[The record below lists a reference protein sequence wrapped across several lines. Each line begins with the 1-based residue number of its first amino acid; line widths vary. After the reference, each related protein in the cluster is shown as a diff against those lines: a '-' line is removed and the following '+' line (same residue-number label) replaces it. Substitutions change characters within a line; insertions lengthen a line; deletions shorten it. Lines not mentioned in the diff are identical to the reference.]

1 MKAYPLRFSEKAPK
15 GTKQGAKLP
24 EVSKQGREIGVFLAF
39 SHVPAVVGRIEQDLR
54 RRTLYPGELRGHVFL
69 HGRIFSII
77 LRRQGKV
84 KDKFCFRFYEK
95 RVISPPAR
103 HTMNVSA
110 LYGRCYLWI
119 RQIGTATLTTSFSPM
134 RNTAPA
140 RDSAPWGPSEN
151 SSLQIPR
158 LGIYYTGTI
167 WNIGEISYD

>member
-1 MKAYPLRFSEKAPK
+1 MHFPEKAPK
-15 GTKQGAKLP
+15 GTKQGAKSP
-24 EVSKQGREIGVFLAF
+24 EALIQGREIGVFLAF
-39 SHVPAVVGRIEQDLR
+39 SRFPASITRIEQDLR
-54 RRTLYPGELRGHVFL
+54 RRMLYPTELRGHVFL
-69 HGRIFSII
+69 HGRVFSII

-110 LYGRCYLWI
+110 LYGRCFLWI

>member
-1 MKAYPLRFSEKAPK
+1 MGKKKRGKSELEIPRLLT
-15 GTKQGAKLP
+15 GTPGETRTHYLT
-24 EVSKQGREIGVFLAF
+24 
-39 SHVPAVVGRIEQDLR
+39 LR

-110 LYGRCYLWI
+110 LYGRCFLWI
-119 RQIGTATLTTSFSPM
+119 RRIGTATLTTSFSLM

-140 RDSAPWGPSEN
+140 RGSAPRGPSEN